1 MNKKIQLHGKTVNVH
16 ISKAAKKAVDSA
28 PKPLVAEIHLIFGCM
43 VAKRVWI
50 KEQID
55 HDVVP
60 VIAKLSVRF
69 KTVTY
74 AKTCSFDEIDKGAE
88 HSDFPLVAEKRA
100 FIPTWVSID
109 YRGGKWFGTFGYLT
123 KLSKAVIPSNAL
135 EYKLS
140 KA

>member
-1 MNKKIQLHGKTVNVH
+1 MNIKIQLHGKMVDIH
-16 ISKAAKKAVDSA
+16 ISKAATKAIASA
-28 PKPLVAEIHLIFGCM
+28 AKPLVAEIHLIFGCM

-50 KEQID
+50 KEHID

-60 VIAKLSVRF
+60 VIDKLGVRF

-74 AKTCSFDEIDKGAE
+74 TKTCSFDDIDKGAE

-100 FIPTWVSID
+100 FIPIWVSID
-109 YRGGKWFGTFGYLT
+109 YRGSQWFGTFGYLP
-123 KLSKAVIPSNAL
+123 KLSQAVIPSNAI
-135 EYKLS
+135 YKLN